1 MKTLKDFN
9 FKNKRVLVRCD
20 FNVPFD
26 EKGRIGDDFRIK
38 QSLPT
43 IEYLKKKGAKI
54 ILISHLGRPKGKE
67 KKYSLKPVSLRL
79 EELLELKVHRAHN
92 GLSALVKFLDDCLGE
107 KVKEEIEN
115 MKAGEVFL
123 LENLRFYEEEEQNKE
138 NFAKALSEL
147 ADIYINDGFG
157 ACHRAHASV
166 AGIPKYLPSGAG
178 FLLEKEVKILSKVL
192 ENPWRPLIMVI
203 GGVKIS
209 TKIKVIENFLKTAD
223 HLLLGGEIANAV
235 LELKG
240 ILIGKGLPESS
251 EVMRKIEKINLTNPR
266 LHLPIDGVISLAD
279 VERGLEEGYIRQSAP
294 GIVKREE
301 GFYDIGPET
310 IKIFSEIIKE
320 AKMIIWSGPLG
331 MYEKEQF
338 EKGTKEIAKT
348 IARNYS
354 AFKIVGGGDLISAL
368 NKFNLLDKFDHVSTG
383 GGAMLEFLSGEKLPG
398 IEALSK

>member
-9 FKNKRVLVRCD
+9 FKNKRVLLRCD

-26 EKGRIGDDFRIK
+26 EKGRITDDFRIK

-43 IEYLKKKGAKI
+43 IEYLKEKGAKI

-67 KKYSLKPVSLRL
+67 KKYSLKPLSLRL
-79 EELLELKVHRAHN
+79 EEILEQK
-92 GLSALVKFLDDCLGE
+92 VKFLDDCLGE
-107 KVKEEIEN
+107 KVKKEIGN

-178 FLLEKEVKILSKVL
+178 FLLEKEVKVLSKVL
-192 ENPWRPLIMVI
+192 EDPWRPLIAVI

-209 TKIKVIENFLKTAD
+209 TKIKVIENFLKKAD

-235 LELKG
+235 LRLKG

-251 EVMRKIEKINLTNPR
+251 EVIRKIEKINLTNPR
-266 LHLPIDGVISLAD
+266 LHLPIDGVVSLAD
-279 VERGLEEGYIRQSAP
+279 VERGLEEGYIRQAAP
-294 GIVKREE
+294 GIVKKEE

-398 IEALSK
+398 IEALK

>member
-26 EKGRIGDDFRIK
+26 EKGAIGDDFRIK

-43 IEYLKKKGAKI
+43 IEYLKEKGAKI
-54 ILISHLGRPKGKE
+54 ILISHLGRPKAKE

-79 EELLELKVHRAHN
+79 EELLELKV
-92 GLSALVKFLDDCLGE
+92 KFLDDCLGE
-107 KVKEEIEN
+107 KVKKEIEN

-138 NFAKALSEL
+138 NFAKAFSEL

-178 FLLEKEVKILSKVL
+178 FLLEKEVKVLSKVL
-192 ENPWRPLIMVI
+192 ENPWRPLITVI

-209 TKIKVIENFLKTAD
+209 TKIKVIENFLKKAD
-223 HLLLGGEIANAV
+223 HLLLGGEIANAI
-235 LELKG
+235 LKLKG
-240 ILIGKGLPESS
+240 VLIGKGLPESS

-266 LHLPIDGVISLAD
+266 LHLPIDGVVSLAD

-294 GIVKREE
+294 GIVKEEE

-331 MYEKEQF
+331 MYEKKQF

-354 AFKIVGGGDLISAL
+354 AFKIVGGGDVISAL

-398 IEALSK
+398 IEALWK